1 MACVSLFMGSIQAQD
16 SSTAWFGQPTPQE
29 LQNAAPS
36 SGLATLA
43 IDSLS
48 LQTGEFDDPDSALSG
63 ARIARTMRDIIA
75 ISQQSKAAGDPL
87 WGRIGGTRWELMTA
101 EYLAGKFRKFGLTDV
116 HIERMPRNPQ
126 WWPSAWEI
134 TLLGDPSYGS

>member
-1 MACVSLFMGSIQAQD
+1 MGPIQAQD
-16 SSTAWFGQPTPQE
+16 SSTAWFGQATPQE
-29 LQNAAPS
+29 LQKAEPS
-36 SGLATLA
+36 SGLVTLP

-48 LQTGEFDDPDSALSG
+48 IQTGDIDDPDSALSG

-101 EYLAGKFRKFGLTDV
+101 EYLAEKFR
-116 HIERMPRNPQ
+116 
-126 WWPSAWEI
+126 
-134 TLLGDPSYGS
+134 